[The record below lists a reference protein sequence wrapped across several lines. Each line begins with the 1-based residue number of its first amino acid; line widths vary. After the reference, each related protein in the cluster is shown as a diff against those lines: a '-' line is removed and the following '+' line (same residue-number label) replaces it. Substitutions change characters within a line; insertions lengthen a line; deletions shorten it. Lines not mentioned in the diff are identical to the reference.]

1 MKYSPVSYHKHVK
14 PVAAPSEA
22 QSEWAFWFLTKT
34 QAAPRSFVADLAWLW
49 F

>member
-1 MKYSPVSYHKHVK
+1 MKYSPASYHKHMK
-14 PVAAPSEA
+14 PVATPSEV

-34 QAAPRSFVADLAWLW
+34 QTSPRSFVADLAWLW